1 MNTPP
6 LTLASDQ
13 EAATALLGDI
23 AALCAAQG
31 AQWHP
36 HLRAEVVE
44 GAMRLLAAP
53 GTTCPLITMPTHLL
67 VPIAGARWG
76 DGANALELL
85 APGETATPVQRQL
98 LQLHVALYNATGK
111 LGWWSTQHPARLV
124 EHCPAVAEALLPL
137 KPHHG
142 NGPQEPTAAER
153 FLATRSFGWKAE
165 PENGPRRQVL
175 MPLIDLLNHHHHGAP
190 YRIEAGAMRMATA
203 QPESSGECF
212 AHYGHRRD
220 GLDLA
225 LHYGHADPS
234 TPFAHCA
241 PLQISVEGV
250 GLIQVEHQVGRR
262 PAHPLDPPRV
272 ELEEGGV
279 RLSHLCCHRGH
290 PERVRT
296 MLKLALQAGLQRRGH
311 DQAEAQR
318 LAQRG
323 LEALGA
329 ANIGL
334 LHQLISAAEAAD
346 HPGGAVLAQASRR
359 QAAIIAAVMG

>member
-6 LTLASDQ
+6 LTIASDQ
-13 EAATALLGDI
+13 EAAAALLGDI
-23 AALCAAQG
+23 AALCAAHG

-36 HLRAEVVE
+36 HLRAEVAE
-44 GAMRLLAAP
+44 GAMRLLASP
-53 GTTCPLITMPTHLL
+53 GTTGPLITMPTHLL
-67 VPIAGARWG
+67 VPIAGGRWAV
-76 DGANALELL
+76 GANTLELL
-85 APGETATPVQRQL
+85 APPETATPVQRQL
-98 LQLHVALYNATGK
+98 LQLHVAMYNATGK
-111 LGWWSTQHPARLV
+111 LGWWSSQHPAQLV
-124 EHCPAVAEALLPL
+124 EHCPAVAEALRPL
-137 KPHHG
+137 KPHRG
-142 NGPQEPTAAER
+142 NGPQAPTAAER

-175 MPLIDLLNHHHHGAP
+175 LPLIDLLNHHHHGAP
-190 YRIEAGAMRMATA
+190 FRIEAGAMRVTTA

-212 AHYGHRRD
+212 ANYGHRRD

-262 PAHPLDPPRV
+262 PAHPHDPPRV

-279 RLSHLCCHRGH
+279 RLSHLCCHWGH
-290 PERVRT
+290 PERART
-296 MLKLALQAGLQRRGH
+296 LLKLALQAGLQRRGH
-311 DQAEAQR
+311 GQVEAQR

-334 LHQLISAAEAAD
+334 LERLTSAAEAAD
-346 HPGGAVLAQASRR
+346 HPGGAVLAQAARR
-359 QAAIIAAVMG
+359 QAAIIATVMG

>member
-1 MNTPP
+1 
-6 LTLASDQ
+6 
-13 EAATALLGDI
+13 
-23 AALCAAQG
+23 
-31 AQWHP
+31 
-36 HLRAEVVE
+36 
-44 GAMRLLAAP
+44 
-53 GTTCPLITMPTHLL
+53 
-67 VPIAGARWG
+67 
-76 DGANALELL
+76 
-85 APGETATPVQRQL
+85 
-98 LQLHVALYNATGK
+98 
-111 LGWWSTQHPARLV
+111 
-124 EHCPAVAEALLPL
+124 
-137 KPHHG
+137 
-142 NGPQEPTAAER
+142 
-153 FLATRSFGWKAE
+153 
-165 PENGPRRQVL
+165 
-175 MPLIDLLNHHHHGAP
+175 
-190 YRIEAGAMRMATA
+190 MRMATA
-203 QPESSGECF
+203 QPEDSGECF

-250 GLIQVEHQVGRR
+250 GLIQVQHQVGRR

-311 DQAEAQR
+311 GQAEAQR

-346 HPGGAVLAQASRR
+346 HPGGAVLAQAARR

>member
-1 MNTPP
+1 ME
-6 LTLASDQ
+6 LV
-13 EAATALLGDI
+13 EA
-23 AALCAAQG
+23 
-31 AQWHP
+31 P
-36 HLRAEVVE
+36 
-44 GAMRLLAAP
+44 
-53 GTTCPLITMPTHLL
+53 
-67 VPIAGARWG
+67 
-76 DGANALELL
+76 DGATPEQRELL
-85 APGETATPVQRQL
+85 R
-98 LQLHVALYNATGK
+98 LHGALYNATGK
-111 LGWWSTQHPARLV
+111 LRWWRTEHPARLV
-124 EHCPAVAEALLPL
+124 ESCSAVAEALAPL

-142 NGPQEPTAAER
+142 KGHQEFTSAEAIAG
-153 FLATRSFGWKAE
+153 FLATRSFGWK
-165 PENGPRRQVL
+165 PEGEDGKRRPVL
-175 MPLIDLLNHHHHGAP
+175 LPLIDLVNHHHRGAP
-190 YRIEAGAMRMATA
+190 YRIEGGAMRMATA

-250 GLIQVEHQVGRR
+250 GLIQVEHQEQRP
-262 PAHPLDPPRV
+262 PAHPLDAPRV
-272 ELEEGGV
+272 GLEEGGV
-279 RLSHLCCHRGH
+279 RLSHLCCHREH

-311 DQAEAQR
+311 GQTEAQR
-318 LAQRG
+318 LAKRG

-334 LHQLISAAEAAD
+334 LGQLISAAEAAD

-359 QAAIIAAVMG
+359 QAAIIQAVMG

>member
-1 MNTPP
+1 
-6 LTLASDQ
+6 
-13 EAATALLGDI
+13 
-23 AALCAAQG
+23 
-31 AQWHP
+31 
-36 HLRAEVVE
+36 V
-44 GAMRLLAAP
+44 
-53 GTTCPLITMPTHLL
+53 
-67 VPIAGARWG
+67 
-76 DGANALELL
+76 
-85 APGETATPVQRQL
+85 
-98 LQLHVALYNATGK
+98 
-111 LGWWSTQHPARLV
+111 
-124 EHCPAVAEALLPL
+124 LLPL
-137 KPHHG
+137 ID
-142 NGPQEPTAAER
+142 
-153 FLATRSFGWKAE
+153 L
-165 PENGPRRQVL
+165 L
-175 MPLIDLLNHHHHGAP
+175 DLLNHHHHGAP
-190 YRIEAGAMRMATA
+190 FRIEASAMRMATA
-203 QPESSGECF
+203 QPEDSGECF

-220 GLDLA
+220 RLDLA
-225 LHYGHADPS
+225 LHYGHSDPS

-250 GLIQVEHQVGRR
+250 GLIQVERQGQGR

-311 DQAEAQR
+311 GQVEAQR

-334 LHQLISAAEAAD
+334 LGQLTSAAEAAD